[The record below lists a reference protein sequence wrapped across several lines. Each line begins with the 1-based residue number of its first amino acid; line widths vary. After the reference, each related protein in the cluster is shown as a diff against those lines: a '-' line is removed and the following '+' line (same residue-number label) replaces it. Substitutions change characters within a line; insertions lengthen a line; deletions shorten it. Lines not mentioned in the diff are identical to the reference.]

1 MWDVM
6 LDYEVRRRELARQR
20 QYAWLAREANRC
32 ARIRRG
38 ASLRGRLSALLLAL
52 GTRLAPRPSRKPAV
66 GWAPLL
72 EDLCR

>member
-52 GTRLAPRPSRKPAV
+52 GTRLAPQPAGNLGA
-66 GWAPLL
+66 GWTPLL